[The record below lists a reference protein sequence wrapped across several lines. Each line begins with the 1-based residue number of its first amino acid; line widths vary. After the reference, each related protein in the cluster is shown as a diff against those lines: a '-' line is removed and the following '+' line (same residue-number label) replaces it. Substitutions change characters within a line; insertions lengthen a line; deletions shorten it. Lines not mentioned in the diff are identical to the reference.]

1 MQRGKRI
8 AAGAALAVVA
18 VAVVVVVAEGGG
30 QSESS
35 AASASAHTPT
45 TKIVRKDLVET
56 ASETGT
62 LGYADE
68 RDVSNRLTGTVT
80 WLPDVGRVIRAD
92 HTLYRVDD
100 KPVIL
105 LDGPLPAYRDL
116 GPDVSNG
123 RDVYE
128 LERNLRTN
136 GYDPGHHM
144 TVDTNWTTSTTK
156 AVKRW
161 QKAHGLSQT
170 GKIELGRVVFEPGAR
185 RVASTAVTLGGSSSG
200 SAGSGSGA
208 TGTDAT
214 ASFTGTDATTVYAA
228 DTPTPTKTV
237 VGLRLV
243 SYSKRQPASHARAAQ
258 ATPSPTATA
267 SPSATPSPS
276 PSATPT
282 PTPTG
287 TPGGSA
293 NPRPTATATPA
304 PRASA
309 TPTAGSPPAS
319 AAPAASGR
327 STSPSGTG
335 SAASGAA
342 TTGATGSAATTATST
357 QVNTIMTTTSPRRI
371 VTVELETTKS
381 SLAKRGA
388 RVTVTLPSEKK
399 ARGRITDVGRVA
411 TTSSSDSSGS
421 NSSSNSTSTIKVTI
435 RLSEKASALDQAPV
449 TVDFEQQRAR
459 NALTI
464 PVTALLAQSG
474 GRFAVELV
482 NGASRRLVT
491 VTPGL
496 YTSDDVQIE
505 GEGLEAGMTV
515 TNAAVQ

>member
-1 MQRGKRI
+1 MRRGKRI
-8 AAGAALAVVA
+8 AAGAAVAVVA

-80 WLPDVGRVIRAD
+80 WLPDVGGVIRAD

-100 KPVIL
+100 NPVIL

-144 TVDTNWTTSTTK
+144 TVDINWTTSTTK

-214 ASFTGTDATTVYAA
+214 ASSTGTHATTVYAA
-228 DTPTPTKTV
+228 YTPTPV

-243 SYSKRQPASHARAAQ
+243 SYSTRRTASHARAAQ

-319 AAPAASGR
+319 AAPVASGR

-342 TTGATGSAATTATST
+342 TTGATGSA
-357 QVNTIMTTTSPRRI
+357 RR
-371 VTVELETTKS
+371 
-381 SLAKRGA
+381 R
-388 RVTVTLPSEKK
+388 R
-399 ARGRITDVGRVA
+399 
-411 TTSSSDSSGS
+411 
-421 NSSSNSTSTIKVTI
+421 
-435 RLSEKASALDQAPV
+435 
-449 TVDFEQQRAR
+449 RAR
-459 NALTI
+459 RSTR
-464 PVTALLAQSG
+464 S
-474 GRFAVELV
+474 
-482 NGASRRLVT
+482 
-491 VTPGL
+491 
-496 YTSDDVQIE
+496 
-505 GEGLEAGMTV
+505 
-515 TNAAVQ
+515 